1 MKNYRDTET
10 GQFVKSPATRSVELT
25 QELYRAFDY
34 FNKRFADGELP
45 KVVITIQEAGRK
57 NALGWFGNGFWKDD
71 VASVS
76 VPEINISAEH
86 LDRNAFGTLETL
98 LHEMAHLK
106 NAVNDIRDCTSGQ
119 YHNKHFKKTA
129 EEFGLVVKRTHNKG
143 YAFTKLGHEAEKAIQ
158 ELKPKKEIFKGLRRK
173 RIHTTR
179 EKKYISLI
187 INSKHEELLADAV
200 ERSGLSQK
208 EFVEAAV
215 VATCNVVINCTH
227 ARTPEIRIK
236 AGVSAEI
243 EQLINEQ

>member
-1 MKNYRDTET
+1 MKNYRDTAT

-45 KVVITIQEAGRK
+45 KAVITIQEAGRK

-86 LDRNAFGTLETL
+86 LDRDAFGILETL

-119 YHNKHFKKTA
+119 YHNKHFKKAA
-129 EEFGLVVKRTHNKG
+129 EEFGLIVKRTCSRG
-143 YAFTKLGHEAEKAIQ
+143 YAFTKLGSEAEEAIK
-158 ELKPKKEIFKGLRRK
+158 ELKPKKETFKGLRRK
-173 RIHTTR
+173 RIHAAR

-187 INSKHEELLADAV
+187 INSEHEELLTAAV

-215 VATCNVVINCTH
+215 VASCNVVINCTQG
-227 ARTPEIRIK
+227 RVLENRIK
-236 AGVSAEI
+236 DGVSAEI
-243 EQLINEQ
+243 EQLINER